1 MKYNHS
7 RNTRINKDVA
17 VTPHEGAPVY
27 RFNLKM
33 PVELSAYIE
42 EEAWRLRL
50 SRTELINRIVA
61 DYAAKHPH
69 DFN

>member
-1 MKYNHS
+1 MSYNHS
-7 RNTRINKDVA
+7 RNTRINKDVTM
-17 VTPHEGAPVY
+17 TPHGEAPFY
-27 RFNLKM
+27 KINLKM